1 MLYDIII
8 KLVESRSKDLTHMK
22 SSTYIF
28 LDLTALLIIRRTL
41 GQTSPCF
48 DEPTPGHNTFDWYL
62 THIFNHFTT
71 TALPDVNVLQF

>member
-28 LDLTALLIIRRTL
+28 LDLTALLIIRSTL
-41 GQTSPCF
+41 G
-48 DEPTPGHNTFDWYL
+48 
-62 THIFNHFTT
+62 
-71 TALPDVNVLQF
+71 